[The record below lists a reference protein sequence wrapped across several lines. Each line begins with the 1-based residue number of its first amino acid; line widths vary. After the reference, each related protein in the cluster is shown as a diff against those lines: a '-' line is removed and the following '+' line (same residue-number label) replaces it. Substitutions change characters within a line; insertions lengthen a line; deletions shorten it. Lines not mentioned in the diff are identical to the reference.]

1 MTQDVLHGAPLA
13 ASSAASSTASSTTSP
28 VEAPRTPAAPH
39 TAPLGRAW
47 IAAHIPHSGAMCL
60 LDSVDV
66 WDDTHIRCTATSHR
80 DTHNPL
86 RSQGR
91 LASVC
96 GIEYAAQAMAVHG
109 ALAGTRTGMQS
120 EATASRPRVGFL
132 ASVRGVEARVARLDT
147 FEAPL
152 TVEAE
157 RMGGDG
163 NTILY
168 GFTVRCGQQVLL
180 TGRAA
185 VMLDASGALTRTT
198 DHP

>member
-1 MTQDVLHGAPLA
+1 MPGTTA
-13 ASSAASSTASSTTSP
+13 ATPSTSHA
-28 VEAPRTPAAPH
+28 
-39 TAPLGRAW
+39 APLGRAW

-60 LDSVDV
+60 LDSVDA
-66 WDDTHIRCTATSHR
+66 WDDAHIRCTATSHR
-80 DTHNPL
+80 DAHNPL

-109 ALAGTRTGMQS
+109 ALAGMRDGVPDQPQ
-120 EATASRPRVGFL
+120 AGRPRVGYL

-157 RMGGDG
+157 RMSGDG
-163 NTILY
+163 NTVLY
-168 GFTVRCGQQVLL
+168 GFTLRCGDEVLL

-185 VMLDASGALTRTT
+185 VMLDASGALARAT
-198 DHP
+198 DNSLKGEPT